1 MSTKCY
7 STGNHILVGLGGTG
21 GKILR
26 AFKMRMFEEFPDSEE
41 RSKHPVSLLYVDS
54 TTEMM
59 PRNGRA
65 RPDFKVMGQDAS
77 FTNNEFLNIKAV
89 DVEHLLD
96 HINNYPM
103 LKGIVDN
110 VTAVKSAIG
119 SLGEAAGQKRRA
131 GRLLFAANAV
141 GYVNSLKNAFA
152 RANEVSE
159 NEDHT
164 TFHIFAG
171 LSGGTGSGAIIDAI
185 IQTRKAF
192 PDAKILVYA
201 MIPEM
206 NLPKADMDQGR
217 YYQNGYAAVKEIN
230 ALQAGRWFP
239 QDVTGRGQAK
249 LFNFRV
255 KGVAD
260 GVTFYSNVNENGVS
274 LKSLTD
280 LPKIVSDYVFARIF
294 YINEGNMEANGDII
308 RAYKFE
314 NMDEFALEYDEVGNP
329 DKNGQL
335 PIARTKKLNS
345 FGIKRVIYPEL
356 RVLKHMTYTIGQ
368 SVLWQFKYNNWREN
382 QGFVNEERNRD
393 LRQEFL
399 NKDKLAKWMLDTEHL
414 TLDKKILPSDP
425 DYPSFK
431 EYWKNRVAD
440 RSEEAK
446 DSDNPLNELDRIM
459 GTFFDDF
466 FREEGVK
473 RYFDGKN
480 QVIPEMALEIRRNI
494 EREFFEKWNN
504 GDISISELKKLSSLL
519 IAKLDEK
526 RKEIDELLKKEKD
539 NFVEIDEERIRNVDD
554 WTHLGIFQRMVNKGA
569 RLYEDHQQI
578 LIDLYESKTRL
589 IALEFAQKLVAKV
602 FLEISRMDSDISSF
616 GQKISDAI
624 DLTDRL
630 IANHQKVNKGLED
643 KREAII
649 EVSEEERMAEF
660 EKELKS
666 NKTDMITI
674 TREIRE
680 AIIPQMDFVNF
691 GDLANII
698 SEDEIADAFDTQL
711 ARTVRTKHDERP
723 ETEKKVLGLNILTQL
738 QQKLRT
744 DDDIKAFATE
754 IVQQSGAYLKLND
767 DQVRLSLR
775 NNEGNLSPS
784 NPASMNKKVI
794 LVSIPSPSDNV
805 QLQKFVKKLV
815 EAFKNSVD
823 QNTSRTQVNV
833 YTESPRT
840 DELSIITVNYC
851 FPVRAIDWLRSYKT
865 RYDQFLDTGNPATD
879 TANNILLHSEGKG
892 SDLPP
897 VFAVDNAEEVALEAK
912 RKEEEEAA
920 AAAQQSAQNAA
931 AQQTAQNAATP
942 PPMSGPATPPPMAGP
957 ATPPPMPNISVYLH
971 VAGQQYGPFNYKQCE
986 EMYKN
991 RQLNPQTLT
1000 WIEGMPS
1007 WAPASQVEAL
1017 APIFAPV
1024 APAMP
1029 PASPAMPPAS
1039 PTMPPAM

>member
-26 AFKMRMFEEFPDSEE
+26 AFKMRMFEEFPDAEE
-41 RSKHPVSLLYVDS
+41 RMKHPVSLLYVDS
-54 TTEMM
+54 TMEMM
-59 PRNGRA
+59 PHNGRA
-65 RPDFKVMGQDAS
+65 RADFRVMGQDAS

-89 DVEHLLD
+89 NVEHLLN
-96 HINNYPM
+96 HINNYPS
-103 LKGIVDN
+103 LKGIVEN
-110 VTAVKSAIG
+110 VGAVKAAIG

-141 GYVNSLKNAFA
+141 GYVNSLRNAYA
-152 RANEVSE
+152 RAEQISGNASY
-159 NEDHT
+159 T

-185 IQTRKAF
+185 IQTRKTF
-192 PDAKILVYA
+192 PSAKILVYA
-201 MIPEM
+201 MLPEM

-239 QDVTGRGQAK
+239 QDVTGNGPAK
-249 LFNFRV
+249 LFNYNV

-274 LKSLTD
+274 INSLTE

-294 YINEGNMEANGDII
+294 FVNESNSINGDIV
-308 RAYKFE
+308 RSYKFE
-314 NMDEFALEYDEVGNP
+314 NMDDFALEYDEIGNR
-329 DKNGQL
+329 DKDGRL
-335 PIARTKKLNS
+335 PVARTKKLNS

-382 QGFVNEERNRD
+382 QGFTNEERNRD

-414 TLDKKILPSDP
+414 TLNKKIIPSDP
-425 DYPSFK
+425 DYPTFN
-431 EYWKNRVAD
+431 EYWKNRISD

-459 GTFFDDF
+459 NTFFDDF

-473 RYFDGKN
+473 RYFEGKT
-480 QVIPEMALEIRRNI
+480 QVISEMALEIRRNI

-504 GDISISELKKLSSLL
+504 SDISITELKKLSSLL
-519 IAKLDEK
+519 ITKLDEK
-526 RKEIDELLKKEKD
+526 RKEIDELLKKEKE
-539 NFVEIDEERIRNVDD
+539 NFEDIDEERIRNVED

-578 LIDLYESKTRL
+578 LIDLYESKTKL
-589 IALEFAQKLVAKV
+589 VALEFAQKLLAKV
-602 FLEISRMDSDISSF
+602 FMEISRMDSDISSF

-624 DLTDRL
+624 DMTEKL
-630 IANHQKVNKGLED
+630 ITSHRKMNKGLED

-649 EVSEEERMAEF
+649 EVSEEERMVEF
-660 EKELKS
+660 EKGLRS
-666 NKTDMITI
+666 NKTDMSTI

-680 AIIPQMDFVNF
+680 AILPEMDFVNF
-691 GDLANII
+691 GELASII
-698 SEDEIADAFDTQL
+698 TEEEIADAFDTHL
-711 ARTVRTKHDERP
+711 AQTIRKKHDEHQ
-723 ETEKKVLGLNILTQL
+723 EADKKVLGLNILTQL

-754 IVQQSGAYLKLND
+754 IVQQSGVYLKLNQ
-767 DQVRLSLR
+767 DQVQLHLR

-784 NPASMNKKVI
+784 NSASINKKAI
-794 LVSIPSPSDNV
+794 LVSIPSPDDNI
-805 QLQKFVKKLV
+805 QLKKFVTKLV
-815 EAFKNSVD
+815 EAFKNSVN
-823 QNTSRTQVNV
+823 QSTARTEISIN
-833 YTESPRT
+833 TESPRT

-851 FPVRAIDWLRSYKT
+851 FPVRAIDWLGSYKM
-865 RYDQFLDTGNPATD
+865 RYDQFLNTGNPATD
-879 TANNILLHSEGKG
+879 ESNNILLHSEGKG

-897 VFAVDNAEEVALEAK
+897 VFAVDNAEEVAIEAK
-912 RKEEEEAA
+912 RTV
-920 AAAQQSAQNAA
+920 Q
-931 AQQTAQNAATP
+931 TP
-942 PPMSGPATPPPMAGP
+942 PVAQPAAMPPVMSAAP
-957 ATPPPMPNISVYLH
+957 TPPPMPTISVYLH

-986 EMYKN
+986 DMTKT
-991 RQLNPQTLT
+991 RQLTSQTLA
-1000 WIEGMPS
+1000 WMEGMAS
-1007 WAPASQVEAL
+1007 WMPASQVEAL
-1017 APIFAPV
+1017 APLFAP
-1024 APAMP
+1024 ATPPMPAADPAMP
-1029 PASPAMPPAS
+1029 PASPAMPPA
-1039 PTMPPAM
+1039 M